1 MPPISLLALFVY
13 LLTEAACH
21 QKITIFPGQ
30 MTWGECD
37 TGSSGGDGVL
47 SGTDYILFFSN
58 GVDRWIKDSINKRFA
73 HKKKPL

>member
-1 MPPISLLALFVY
+1 MSSENNNISRPDDL
-13 LLTEAACH
+13 
-21 QKITIFPGQ
+21 
-30 MTWGECD
+30 GENAIQVVAE
-37 TGSSGGDGVL
+37 DGVL

>member
-1 MPPISLLALFVY
+1 MSTENNNISRPDDL
-13 LLTEAACH
+13 
-21 QKITIFPGQ
+21 G
-30 MTWGECD
+30 GECD